1 MRNHINI
8 PKPAAVQSFIAGA
21 PDAKAA
27 ASAKEDELQKQ
38 ISLTMPAALL
48 AKVDAAASRFN
59 TSRAGY
65 IKMLLS
71 KGVEQDAPSV

>member
-1 MRNHINI
+1 MASHINI
-8 PKPAAVQSFIAGA
+8 PKPTAVQSFISGA

-27 ASAKEDELQKQ
+27 VPAKDDELQKQ
-38 ISLTMPAALL
+38 ISLKLPTALL

-71 KGVEQDAPSV
+71 KGVEQDAP